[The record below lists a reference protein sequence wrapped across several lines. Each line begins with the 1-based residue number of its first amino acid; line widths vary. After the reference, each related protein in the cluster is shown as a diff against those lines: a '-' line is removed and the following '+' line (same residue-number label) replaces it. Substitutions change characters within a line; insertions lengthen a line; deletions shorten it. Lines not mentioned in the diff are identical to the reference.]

1 MSVLPTS
8 DLINTVNVYTQTV
21 DRYGDATMSLY
32 KVIRCRLDIGQ
43 QEFAFPPAMSNSQNG
58 ENTGYDAVLH
68 CNGNPLSEGNIVE
81 YESNF
86 FEVLNIQTIQD
97 LGSSQKYQ
105 FATLKRNLNAQV

>member
-21 DRYGDATMSLY
+21 DKYGDSTVSLDQ
-32 KVIRCRLDIGQ
+32 VIRCRLDIGQ
-43 QEFAFPPAMSNSQNG
+43 QEFAFPPSSRGQDG

-68 CNGNPLSEGNIVE
+68 CNGTPLLEGYIVE
-81 YESNF
+81 YENDF
-86 FEVLNIQTIQD
+86 FEVLSVQTIQD